1 MAIYI
6 GRRQLLAAA
15 ALQAAA
21 WPLAA
26 RTQQTP
32 VQMIGYLDQGPSED
46 APELVVAFRERL
58 RDRCR
63 LGN

>member
-1 MAIYI
+1 MAIHI
-6 GRRQLLAAA
+6 RRREFLAA
-15 ALQAAA
+15 LGSTAAA

-26 RTQQTP
+26 RTQP
-32 VQMIGYLDQGPSED
+32 VPVIGYLDQGPSED
-46 APELVVAFRERL
+46 GPELVVALHEGL

>member
-6 GRRQLLAAA
+6 GGRQFLAA
-15 ALQAAA
+15 LGSTAAA

-26 RTQQTP
+26 RTQP
-32 VQMIGYLDQGPSED
+32 VPVIGYLDQGPSED
-46 APELVVAFRERL
+46 GPELVVALHEGL

>member
-6 GRRQLLAAA
+6 GRRQFLAAIGSA
-15 ALQAAA
+15 AVAL
-21 WPLAA
+21 PLAA
-26 RTQQTP
+26 RTQQVP
-32 VQMIGYLDQGPSED
+32 VPMIGYLDQGPSED
-46 APELVVAFRERL
+46 GPELVVALHEGL